1 MHDELQKSESLKSFS
16 LFGTEDPLI
25 GKVLDGRWKLV
36 QFLGEGTM
44 SRAYKA
50 EHLQTG
56 EFVVLKMLHKHISI
70 NTANIRR
77 FDAAS
82 REVMS
87 LRHQRVAKMLDIHL
101 DSEGEI
107 FLVMEYLPGES
118 LEEVLAKVGHLPVH
132 RTIEIFSQVCD
143 ALETAHDDGIIH
155 RDVKPSNIMLCENDR
170 QKDDIRVL
178 DTGISKLVAE
188 DEDVKSSGYIT
199 RNKEVMGSPMYMSPE
214 QCMGKRTDIPADIY
228 SLGCVI
234 YEVLTGKPPFV
245 GKNVLETAYKHMNE
259 APKPIAPDSAHDKVL
274 SRLEAV
280 IFKCLAKDPN
290 ERYQSASQVKSDL
303 AILSSASEADWQ
315 SNTFVFKKTTRVRK
329 RKKVEVREQKKPKM
343 SIEIIALLGALGVI
357 CVVAIIWIVAF
368 LNSDS
373 TEGPTYNNDELWVI
387 KDKGKQ
393 SEQPDYASQE
403 DAARTEMSRAER
415 ESGPDSKEYA
425 AAVKELARV
434 YLNST
439 HWQEAQ
445 TSLTKLTTLYPK
457 LGMESQLTG
466 VKAELAYTNFILNKN
481 NDARDY
487 ALASIKE
494 IDNMQI
500 PDDKKDAM
508 LAMPLQVLG
517 EIYTTSGNLDKA
529 EVEYSRLQQCL
540 APFRVKNVAQFYKC
554 SAKLADVFRRENK
567 LRQAEDCYKEAVSY
581 YRNNERQPS
590 LFLAKAEYGYALVL
604 EKENKLPEAEIH
616 FRESLSITSNISG
629 DKNELYAPIKKHLN
643 DIKWKLNFWGS
654 LMSKFS
660 GESSN

>member
-1 MHDELQKSESLKSFS
+1 MHDELQKSESHKSFS

-25 GKVLDGRWKLV
+25 GKVLDGRWKLI

-56 EFVVLKMLHKHISI
+56 ELVVLKMLHKHISI

-87 LRHQRVAKMLDIHL
+87 MRHQRVAKMLDIHL

-143 ALETAHDDGIIH
+143 ALETAHDDAIIH
-155 RDVKPSNIMLCENDR
+155 RDVKPSNIMLCQNDR
-170 QKDDIRVL
+170 GKDDIRVL

-199 RNKEVMGSPMYMSPE
+199 RNKEVMGSPMYMAPE

-290 ERYQSASQVKSDL
+290 ERYQSASQVKNDL
-303 AILSSASEADWQ
+303 AVLSSASEADWQ
-315 SNTFVFKKTTRVRK
+315 SNTFVYKKTTKVKK
-329 RKKVEVREQKKPKM
+329 RKKVEVREQTKPKM
-343 SIEIIALLGALGVI
+343 SIEIIALLGALVVI

-373 TEGPTYNNDELWVI
+373 SEGPAYNNDELWVI

-434 YLNST
+434 YVSST

-445 TSLTKLTTLYPK
+445 TWLTKLTTLYPK
-457 LGMESQLTG
+457 LGMDSQLTG
-466 VKAELAYTNFILNKN
+466 VKAELAYTNFLLNKN
-481 NDARDY
+481 NEAKDY
-487 ALASIKE
+487 ANQAIKE
-494 IDNMQI
+494 VDAMQI
-500 PDDKKDAM
+500 PDEKKDAM
-508 LAMPLQVLG
+508 LATPLQVLG
-517 EIYTTSGNLDKA
+517 EIYSSTGNLEKA
-529 EVEYSRLQQCL
+529 ESTYNRLQTCL
-540 APFRVKNVAQFYKC
+540 APFRVKAVGQFYRC
-554 SAKLADVFRRENK
+554 AAKLGDVYRRENK
-567 LRQAEDCYKEAVSY
+567 LPLAEMAYKEAVSY
-581 YRNNERQPS
+581 YRANEKTPS

-604 EKENKLPEAEIH
+604 EKEGKLPEAEIH
-616 FRESLSITSNISG
+616 FRESLTITSNISG
-629 DKNELYAPIKKHLN
+629 EKNELYAPIKKHLS

-654 LMSKFS
+654 LMAKFS
-660 GESSN
+660 GDSNN